1 MIELTPE
8 QHEALTQ
15 NGSQPIRAIDRVT
28 RIEYVLVRADLYE
41 RLVKKWGLAPAVPC
55 ITKETSLLGR
65 CLSPLCAVTRR
76 RSSVGAIPTRQ
87 LSLQPVAIGAVV
99 EVTKLPKPLMERT
112 VKRFRE
118 QAGRN
123 ASERR
128 AGLETGNVGADP
140 AMGWGRPRS
149 QVSGERNDPSC
160 GPTGVMATACL
171 DREIGRNTG
180 DPKPWTT

>member
-1 MIELTPE
+1 MPE
-8 QHEALTQ
+8 SSRHLFLRPRRLETTTGLGYSVTQ
-15 NGSQPIRAIDRVT
+15 
-28 RIEYVLVRADLYE
+28 
-41 RLVKKWGLAPAVPC
+41 LVKKCWLAPALPGKTEE
-55 ITKETSLLGR
+55 IPLLGR

>member
-1 MIELTPE
+1 MALPKKGVWNFRALRTPAFIEAGEFQTPFWA
-8 QHEALTQ
+8 QHSESFSYYHPPVTEMQ
-15 NGSQPIRAIDRVT
+15 RSVVQKNGDWLSRT
-28 RIEYVLVRADLYE
+28 L
-41 RLVKKWGLAPAVPC
+41 
-55 ITKETSLLGR
+55 